1 MPRPSDWVTLLRT
14 GLSHSLSLEGCRSG
28 ITVNEKRGKARI
40 NVSEA
45 LGSGRRR
52 QVPLPIDWSPEN
64 VDAIR
69 DASLAVYRGLVAGQ
83 SLESVVAA
91 LSHRD
96 DTSSGS
102 ELRGESEGTIQWP
115 ALVEAFR
122 ERKLG
127 SGEIKPSTWTNVY
140 VRRMRL
146 ILAAVDRCQTPVQ
159 LLEAITAPWA
169 TQPGRRGRQLQV
181 QQTAAILRWGVDT
194 GRLPPKWAPPLDL
207 SPYVG
212 RRRESAS
219 VTTPLTVDEIH
230 ALVQTIPDPRWR
242 YAFQLLSAYGL
253 RPEELQ
259 HLDLRH
265 GRLWCNYAKVS
276 SRGRT
281 EPRPLRLLPCDPW
294 AVAWNLEATYRED
307 LLPPMK
313 PGLGADAMG
322 LYMRR
327 RELWQELRSRY
338 EAQGEKLVLYS
349 CRHAY
354 AHRAHTLCPML
365 PTKFVAA
372 AMGHSLETH
381 LAAYSRWIG
390 DDEVDVAFE
399 QASRQLERDP
409 RPGSS
414 LRRGGAADRIPLD
427 GHWSPGPSR

>member
-1 MPRPSDWVTLLRT
+1 MPRPSAWVTVLRA
-14 GLSHSLSLEGCRSG
+14 GLSHSLSQEGCRSG
-28 ITVNEKRGKARI
+28 ITVNEKRGKARVNI
-40 NVSEA
+40 SEA
-45 LGSGRRR
+45 LGDGRRR
-52 QVPLPIDWSPEN
+52 QVPLSIDWAPEN

-69 DASLAVYRGLVAGQ
+69 EAALAIYRGLVAGQ
-83 SLESVVAA
+83 PIEVAIEAVAGEPEAGISNAGAINWSA
-91 LSHRD
+91 L
-96 DTSSGS
+96 
-102 ELRGESEGTIQWP
+102 I
-115 ALVEAFR
+115 EAFR

-127 SGEIKPSTWTNVY
+127 SGEIKPTTWTNIY
-140 VRRMRL
+140 ARRMKV
-146 ILAAVDRCQTPVQ
+146 ILAAVDRAETPVQ

-169 TQPGRRGRQLQV
+169 SQPGCRGRQLQV

-194 GRLPPKWAPPLDL
+194 GRLPAEWAPPLDL

-212 RRRESAS
+212 RKREAAA
-219 VTTPLTVDEIH
+219 VTTPLAVGEIL
-230 ALVQTIPDPRWR
+230 ALVEVIPDTRWR

-259 HLDLRH
+259 HLELRG
-265 GRLWCNYAKVS
+265 GRLWCTYSKIS

-281 EPRPLRLLPCDPW
+281 EPRPLRLLPCDRW
-294 AVAWNLEATYRED
+294 AAEWNLEANYQADR
-307 LLPPMK
+307 LPPMK

-327 RELWQELRSRY
+327 RELWTELRQRY
-338 EAQGEKLVLYS
+338 EAEGEKLVLYS

-390 DDEVDVAFE
+390 DDEVDAAFE
-399 QASRQLERDP
+399 RAAQRMEQLKT
-409 RPGSS
+409 G
-414 LRRGGAADRIPLD
+414 
-427 GHWSPGPSR
+427 

>member
-1 MPRPSDWVTLLRT
+1 MPRPSAWVTVLRA
-14 GLSHSLSLEGCRSG
+14 GLSHSLSQEGCRSG
-28 ITVNEKRGKARI
+28 ITVNEKRGKARVNI
-40 NVSEA
+40 SEA
-45 LGSGRRR
+45 LGDGRRR
-52 QVPLPIDWSPEN
+52 QVPLSIDWAPEN

-69 DASLAVYRGLVAGQ
+69 EAALAIYRGLVAGQ
-83 SLESVVAA
+83 PVEVAIEAVAGDPEAGSSNAGPIHWSA
-91 LSHRD
+91 L
-96 DTSSGS
+96 
-102 ELRGESEGTIQWP
+102 I
-115 ALVEAFR
+115 EAFR

-127 SGEIKPSTWTNVY
+127 SGEIKPTTWTNIY
-140 VRRMRL
+140 ARRMKV
-146 ILAAVDRCQTPVQ
+146 ILAAVDRAETPVQ

-169 TQPGRRGRQLQV
+169 SQPGCRGRQLQV

-194 GRLPPKWAPPLDL
+194 GRLPAEWAPPLDL

-212 RRRESAS
+212 RKREAAA
-219 VTTPLTVDEIH
+219 VTTPLAVGEIL
-230 ALVQTIPDPRWR
+230 ALVEVIPDTRWR

-259 HLDLRH
+259 HLELRG
-265 GRLWCNYAKVS
+265 GRLWCTYSKIS

-281 EPRPLRLLPCDPW
+281 EPRPLRLLPCDRW
-294 AVAWNLEATYRED
+294 AAEWNLEANYQADR
-307 LLPPMK
+307 LPPMK

-327 RELWQELRSRY
+327 RELWTELRQRY
-338 EAQGEKLVLYS
+338 EAEGEKLVLYS

-390 DDEVDVAFE
+390 DDEVDAAFE
-399 QASRQLERDP
+399 RAAQRMEQLKT
-409 RPGSS
+409 G
-414 LRRGGAADRIPLD
+414 
-427 GHWSPGPSR
+427 

>member
-1 MPRPSDWVTLLRT
+1 MPQRANLWGEISPQISPMPRASAWVTLLRT

-28 ITVNEKRGKARI
+28 ITVNEKRGKARVNI
-40 NVSEA
+40 SEA
-45 LGSGRRR
+45 LGGGRRR

-69 DASLAVYRGLVAGQ
+69 DAALAVYRNLAAGKPI
-83 SLESVVAA
+83 EPVVASVSA
-91 LSHRD
+91 QDSEE
-96 DTSSGS
+96 SSSSQSGPINW
-102 ELRGESEGTIQWP
+102 L

-127 SGEIKPSTWTNVY
+127 SGEIKPTTWTNIY
-140 VRRMRL
+140 ARRMKV
-146 ILAAVDRCQTPVQ
+146 ILAAVDHSETPVQ
-159 LLEAITAPWA
+159 LLEAITAPWS
-169 TQPGRRGRQLQV
+169 TQPGCRGRQLQV

-194 GRLPPKWAPPLDL
+194 GRLPPEWAPPLDL

-212 RRRESAS
+212 RRRESAAI
-219 VTTPLTVDEIH
+219 TTPLTVKEILE
-230 ALVQTIPDPRWR
+230 LVQAIPDPKWR
-242 YAFQLLSAYGL
+242 YAFQLLSVYGL

-259 HLDLRH
+259 HLEVRN
-265 GRLWCNYAKVS
+265 GRLWCSYTKVS
-276 SRGRT
+276 SRGKT

-294 AVAWNLEATYRED
+294 AAAWNLEASYSADR
-307 LLPPMK
+307 LPPMK

-327 RELWQELRSRY
+327 RELWSELRRRY
-338 EAQGEKLVLYS
+338 DEQGEKLVLYS

-390 DDEVDVAFE
+390 DDEVDAAFE
-399 QASRQLERDP
+399 RASQRMEQDL
-409 RPGSS
+409 RPG
-414 LRRGGAADRIPLD
+414 
-427 GHWSPGPSR
+427 

>member
-1 MPRPSDWVTLLRT
+1 MPRPSVWVTVLRA
-14 GLSHSLSLEGCRSG
+14 GLSHSLSQEGCRSG
-28 ITVNEKRGKARI
+28 ITVNEKRGKARVNI
-40 NVSEA
+40 SEA
-45 LGSGRRR
+45 LGDGRRR
-52 QVPLPIDWSPEN
+52 QVPLPIDWAPEN

-69 DASLAVYRGLVAGQ
+69 EAALAIYRGLVAGQ
-83 SLESVVAA
+83 PVEVAIEA
-91 LSHRD
+91 VA
-96 DTSSGS
+96 
-102 ELRGESEGTIQWP
+102 GEPEAGISNAGPISWP
-115 ALVEAFR
+115 ALIEAFR

-127 SGEIKPSTWTNVY
+127 SGEIKPTTWTNIY
-140 VRRMRL
+140 ARRMKV
-146 ILAAVDRCQTPVQ
+146 ILAAVDRAETPVQ

-169 TQPGRRGRQLQV
+169 SQPGCRGRQLQV

-194 GRLPPKWAPPLDL
+194 GRLPAEWAPPLDL

-212 RRRESAS
+212 RKREAAA
-219 VTTPLTVDEIH
+219 VTTPLAVGEIL
-230 ALVQTIPDPRWR
+230 ALVETIPDSKWR

-259 HLDLRH
+259 HLELRG
-265 GRLWCNYAKVS
+265 GRLWCTYSKIS

-294 AVAWNLEATYRED
+294 AAEWNLEANYQADR
-307 LLPPMK
+307 LPPMK

-327 RELWQELRSRY
+327 RGLWTELRQRY
-338 EAQGEKLVLYS
+338 EAEGEKLVLYS

-354 AHRAHTLCPML
+354 AHRAHTLCSML

-390 DDEVDVAFE
+390 DDEVDAAFE
-399 QASRQLERDP
+399 RAAQRMEQLKA
-409 RPGSS
+409 G
-414 LRRGGAADRIPLD
+414 
-427 GHWSPGPSR
+427 

>member
-1 MPRPSDWVTLLRT
+1 MPRPSAWVTVLRA
-14 GLSHSLSLEGCRSG
+14 GLSHSLSQEGCRSG
-28 ITVNEKRGKARI
+28 ITVNEKRGKARVNI
-40 NVSEA
+40 SEA
-45 LGSGRRR
+45 LGVGRRR
-52 QVPLPIDWSPEN
+52 QVPLRIDWAPEN

-69 DASLAVYRGLVAGQ
+69 EAALAIYRGLVAGQ
-83 SLESVVAA
+83 PVEVAIEAVTLEPVA
-91 LSHRD
+91 
-96 DTSSGS
+96 
-102 ELRGESEGTIQWP
+102 GTIDAGPINWS
-115 ALVEAFR
+115 ALIEAFR

-127 SGEIKPSTWTNVY
+127 SGEIKPTTWTNIY
-140 VRRMRL
+140 ARRMKV
-146 ILAAVDRCQTPVQ
+146 ILAAVDRAATPVQ

-169 TQPGRRGRQLQV
+169 SQPGCRGRQLQV

-194 GRLPPKWAPPLDL
+194 GRLPAEWAPPLDL

-212 RRRESAS
+212 RKREAAAI
-219 VTTPLTVDEIH
+219 TTPLTVEEIL
-230 ALVQTIPDPRWR
+230 ALVEAIPDSKWR

-259 HLDLRH
+259 HLELRA
-265 GRLWCNYAKVS
+265 GRLWCTYSKIS

-281 EPRPLRLLPCDPW
+281 EPRPLRLLPCDSW
-294 AVAWNLEATYRED
+294 AAEWNLEANYQADR
-307 LLPPMK
+307 LPPMK

-327 RELWQELRSRY
+327 RDLWTELRQRY
-338 EAQGEKLVLYS
+338 EAEGEKLVLYS

-390 DDEVDVAFE
+390 DDEVDAAFE
-399 QASRQLERDP
+399 RAAQRMEQLT
-409 RPGSS
+409 
-414 LRRGGAADRIPLD
+414 LA
-427 GHWSPGPSR
+427 

>member
-1 MPRPSDWVTLLRT
+1 MPRPSAWVTVLRA
-14 GLSHSLSLEGCRSG
+14 GLSHSLSQEGCRSG
-28 ITVNEKRGKARI
+28 ITVNEKRGMARVNI
-40 NVSEA
+40 SEA
-45 LGSGRRR
+45 LGDGRRR
-52 QVPLPIDWSPEN
+52 QVPLSIDWAPEN

-69 DASLAVYRGLVAGQ
+69 EAALAIYRGLVAGQ
-83 SLESVVAA
+83 PIEVAIEAVAGEPEAGISNAGPINWSA
-91 LSHRD
+91 L
-96 DTSSGS
+96 
-102 ELRGESEGTIQWP
+102 I
-115 ALVEAFR
+115 EAFR

-127 SGEIKPSTWTNVY
+127 SGEIKPTTWTNIY
-140 VRRMRL
+140 ARRMKV
-146 ILAAVDRCQTPVQ
+146 ILAAVDRAETPVQ

-169 TQPGRRGRQLQV
+169 SQPGCRGRQLQV

-194 GRLPPKWAPPLDL
+194 GRLPAEWAPPLDL

-212 RRRESAS
+212 RKREAAA
-219 VTTPLTVDEIH
+219 VTTPLAVGEIL
-230 ALVQTIPDPRWR
+230 ALVEVIPDTRWR

-259 HLDLRH
+259 HLELRG
-265 GRLWCNYAKVS
+265 GRLWCTYSKIS

-281 EPRPLRLLPCDPW
+281 EPRPLRLLPCDRW
-294 AVAWNLEATYRED
+294 AAEWNLEANYQADR
-307 LLPPMK
+307 LPPMK

-327 RELWQELRSRY
+327 RELWTELRQRY
-338 EAQGEKLVLYS
+338 EAEGEKLVLYS

-390 DDEVDVAFE
+390 DDEVDAAFE
-399 QASRQLERDP
+399 RAAQRMEQLKT
-409 RPGSS
+409 G
-414 LRRGGAADRIPLD
+414 
-427 GHWSPGPSR
+427 

>member
-1 MPRPSDWVTLLRT
+1 MPRPSAWVTVLRA
-14 GLSHSLSLEGCRSG
+14 GLSHSLSQEGCRSG
-28 ITVNEKRGKARI
+28 ITVNEKRGKARVNI
-40 NVSEA
+40 SEA
-45 LGSGRRR
+45 LGDGRRR
-52 QVPLPIDWSPEN
+52 QVPLSIDWAPEN

-69 DASLAVYRGLVAGQ
+69 EAALAIYRGLVAGQ
-83 SLESVVAA
+83 PIEVAIEAVAGEPEAGISSAGPINWSA
-91 LSHRD
+91 L
-96 DTSSGS
+96 
-102 ELRGESEGTIQWP
+102 I
-115 ALVEAFR
+115 EAFR

-127 SGEIKPSTWTNVY
+127 SGEIKPTTWTNIY
-140 VRRMRL
+140 ARRMKV
-146 ILAAVDRCQTPVQ
+146 ILAAVDRAETPVQ

-169 TQPGRRGRQLQV
+169 SQPGCRGRQLQV

-194 GRLPPKWAPPLDL
+194 GRLPAEWAPPLDL

-212 RRRESAS
+212 RKREAAA
-219 VTTPLTVDEIH
+219 VTTPLAVGEIL
-230 ALVQTIPDPRWR
+230 ALVEVIPDTRWR

-259 HLDLRH
+259 HLELRG
-265 GRLWCNYAKVS
+265 GRLWCTYSKIS

-281 EPRPLRLLPCDPW
+281 EPRPLRLLPCDRW
-294 AVAWNLEATYRED
+294 AAEWNLEANYQADR
-307 LLPPMK
+307 LPPMK

-327 RELWQELRSRY
+327 RELWTELRQRY
-338 EAQGEKLVLYS
+338 EAEGEKLVLYS

-390 DDEVDVAFE
+390 DDEVDAAFE
-399 QASRQLERDP
+399 RAAQRMEQLKT
-409 RPGSS
+409 G
-414 LRRGGAADRIPLD
+414 
-427 GHWSPGPSR
+427 

>member
-1 MPRPSDWVTLLRT
+1 MPLHANLWGGISPRISPMPRPSAWVTVLRA
-14 GLSHSLSLEGCRSG
+14 GLSHSLSQEGCRSG
-28 ITVNEKRGKARI
+28 ITVNEKRGKARVNI
-40 NVSEA
+40 SEA
-45 LGSGRRR
+45 LGDGRRR
-52 QVPLPIDWSPEN
+52 QVPLSIDWAPEN

-69 DASLAVYRGLVAGQ
+69 EAALAIYRGLVAGQ
-83 SLESVVAA
+83 PIEVAIEAVAGEPEAGISSAGPIHWSA
-91 LSHRD
+91 L
-96 DTSSGS
+96 
-102 ELRGESEGTIQWP
+102 I
-115 ALVEAFR
+115 EAFR

-127 SGEIKPSTWTNVY
+127 SGEIKPTTWTNIY
-140 VRRMRL
+140 ARRMKV
-146 ILAAVDRCQTPVQ
+146 ILAAVDRAETPVQ

-169 TQPGRRGRQLQV
+169 SQPGCRGRQLQV

-194 GRLPPKWAPPLDL
+194 GRLPAEWAPPLDL

-212 RRRESAS
+212 RKREAAA
-219 VTTPLTVDEIH
+219 VTTPLAVGEIL
-230 ALVQTIPDPRWR
+230 ALVEVIPDTRWR

-259 HLDLRH
+259 HLELRG
-265 GRLWCNYAKVS
+265 GRLWCTYSKIS

-281 EPRPLRLLPCDPW
+281 EPRPLRLLPCDRW
-294 AVAWNLEATYRED
+294 AAEWNLEANYQADR
-307 LLPPMK
+307 LPPMK

-327 RELWQELRSRY
+327 RELWTELRQRY
-338 EAQGEKLVLYS
+338 EAEGEKLVLYS

-390 DDEVDVAFE
+390 DDEVDAAFE
-399 QASRQLERDP
+399 R
-409 RPGSS
+409 
-414 LRRGGAADRIPLD
+414 AAQRMEQHKT
-427 GHWSPGPSR
+427 G